1 MEIARDIVSD
11 IIKGVEELLW
21 PQESSEDLVLPR
33 VEDSVESTTTT
44 DTEDTT
50 AISSEKRGV
59 DQRKVE
65 TGAVADI
72 SLQKFWFRVSQ
83 GRAKLLVFCVFLT
96 NVADIKVRTF

>member
-1 MEIARDIVSD
+1 MEIAKDIVSD

-33 VEDSVESTTTT
+33 VEDSVERSTTT
-44 DTEDTT
+44 DTEN
-50 AISSEKRGV
+50 AEISSEKQGV

>member
-1 MEIARDIVSD
+1 MEIAKDIVSD

-21 PQESSEDLVLPR
+21 PHQSSGDLVLPR

>member
-21 PQESSEDLVLPR
+21 PQESREDLVLPR

>member
-50 AISSEKRGV
+50 AISSEKRGM